1 MITPAGHQEQA
12 KSTQSAVNEGLTQN
26 RRKQNAHQD
35 RYFEKSTVEYQNEN
49 IKKMEPSRISR
60 FIIYPKDVAIIYGF
74 SEKSARTLM
83 HKIKRKIGK
92 EAYQPL
98 TLSEFCTYTGMK
110 EAEVVAI
117 IMP

>member
-1 MITPAGHQEQA
+1 
-12 KSTQSAVNEGLTQN
+12 
-26 RRKQNAHQD
+26 
-35 RYFEKSTVEYQNEN
+35 
-49 IKKMEPSRISR
+49 MEHPRISR
-60 FIIYPKDVAIIYGF
+60 YIIYPKDVAVIYGF

-92 EAYQPL
+92 ESYQPL
-98 TLSEFCTYTGMK
+98 TLSEFCAYIGMK